1 MTILS
6 TLFFFV
12 VVIICAIMHEFA
24 HGWMADRL
32 GDSTARY
39 AGRLTLNP
47 LAHIDLFGTIL
58 MPLALLIM
66 TGGSFMFAY
75 AKPVP
80 FNPYNLR
87 NGKWGPAYVA
97 LAGPLSN
104 LLLAAVFGA
113 LVRFLGLSSLTVLF
127 STIVYANV
135 MLAIFNLVPI
145 PPLDGS
151 KVLYALIPPSQT
163 QLIAFLERYG
173 IILLFAFIFFG
184 SAIISPVIMSVYS
197 FFVGGMGMF

>member
-1 MTILS
+1 
-6 TLFFFV
+6 
-12 VVIICAIMHEFA
+12 
-24 HGWMADRL
+24 
-32 GDSTARY
+32 
-39 AGRLTLNP
+39 
-47 LAHIDLFGTIL
+47 
-58 MPLALLIM
+58 MPLFLLLM

-87 NGKWGPAYVA
+87 KGKWGPAYVA

-113 LVRFLGLSSLTVLF
+113 LVWSLGSSYLTVLF

-135 MLAIFNLVPI
+135 LLAVFNLVPI

-151 KVLYALIPPSQT
+151 KVLYAFIPPSQAH
-163 QLIAFLERYG
+163 LINFLERYG
-173 IILLFAFIFFG
+173 IVLFFAFLFFG
-184 SAIISPVIMSVYS
+184 SSIISPVIMAVYS
-197 FFVGGMGMF
+197 FFIGGMGMF